1 MVRSPFLFQGRGLGH
16 QDHTHVF
23 DRIGRREIVRL
34 ETGTDH
40 VNELAFSPDD
50 SLLAAAGPGADVQL
64 WDARSWNNARLLEG
78 HTAAI
83 YSISLSSD
91 GKLGSSSYDGTVR
104 VRDLS
109 SADEWVLQDDE
120 GDPMRVA
127 FSPDGRTLAVGTFD
141 GAIKLWHVASRQ
153 QIATFEAGASIV
165 RSLMFDREG
174 TALTSTTF
182 DRQIRVWQAPSW
194 AEIEAIE
201 SSQKK

>member
-1 MVRSPFLFQGRGLGH
+1 M
-16 QDHTHVF
+16 
-23 DRIGRREIVRL
+23 